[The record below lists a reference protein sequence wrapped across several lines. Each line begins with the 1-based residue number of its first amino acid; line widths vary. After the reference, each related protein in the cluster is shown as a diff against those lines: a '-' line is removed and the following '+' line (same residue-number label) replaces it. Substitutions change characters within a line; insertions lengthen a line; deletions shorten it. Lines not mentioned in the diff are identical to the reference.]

1 MHTTMGKRELD
12 PHAKARHKV
21 LDMYRDLENL
31 QLVYVW
37 GDPGSGKSFLTE
49 LLYHS
54 MDLGE
59 RKKKQHY
66 NEFMLQIHEMEHKIN
81 KKMKGR
87 VGETIA
93 IVGNEFSLD
102 TTFFFIDEF

>member
-1 MHTTMGKRELD
+1 MFK
-12 PHAKARHKV
+12 
-21 LDMYRDLENL
+21 DLEDL

-54 MDLGE
+54 FDLGE

-66 NEFMLQIHEMEHKIN
+66 NEFML
-81 KKMKGR
+81 
-87 VGETIA
+87 
-93 IVGNEFSLD
+93 
-102 TTFFFIDEF
+102 